1 VNVYE
6 VLGQAKRHPSGCRA
20 ASNTVKVA
28 TSDKMVASSS
38 PKVATSERKVASQ
51 NEDVATH
58 TSITPLK
65 KKMSAEEMAIYIL
78 EY

>member
-1 VNVYE
+1 MNVYE

-65 KKMSAEEMAIYIL
+65 KKKGEWIVAIDI
-78 EY
+78 